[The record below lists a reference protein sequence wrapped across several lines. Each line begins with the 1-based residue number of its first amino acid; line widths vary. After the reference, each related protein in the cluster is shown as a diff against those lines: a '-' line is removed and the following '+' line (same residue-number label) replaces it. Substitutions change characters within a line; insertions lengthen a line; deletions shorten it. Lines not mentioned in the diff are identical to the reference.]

1 MLFGNSMSN
10 HFASKFL
17 FKDIVGLSQKVIT
30 KAKKAAKSDIPVLI
44 QGESGVGKELLAHA
58 IQSKSE
64 RRYSNFVSVNCGG
77 VPIELFENELF
88 GHNPGAF
95 TGAHRSGKQGKF
107 QLAHKGTLFLDEIG
121 DLPLSVQGK
130 LLRVLDSGEVWRLGS
145 EKPRKVD
152 VRIISATH
160 RKISAYVKKGKFRED
175 LYYRLCGIY
184 IEICPLRL
192 RMEFFDDLI
201 DHFIGKWA
209 VQDIRFT
216 DSAMSILKSYPWPG
230 NIRELEMVIREVVEL
245 CTNGVVDSFDLP
257 EKIFSY
263 PKTNKTLKQRVAEFE
278 EREIRRVLHRNNGNI
293 SKTARELGYSRY
305 GLQKKLRKYRVAV

>member
-1 MLFGNSMSN
+1 MSDY
-10 HFASKFL
+10 FTSKFL
-17 FKDIVGLSQKVIT
+17 FEDIVGLSPKVIT
-30 KAKKAAKSDIPVLI
+30 QAKKAAKSDIPVLI

-64 RRYSNFVSVNCGG
+64 RKHSNFVSVNCGG
-77 VPIELFENELF
+77 VPVELFENELF
-88 GHNPGAF
+88 GHSPGAF
-95 TGAHRSGKQGKF
+95 TGASRNGKQGKF
-107 QLAHKGTLFLDEIG
+107 QLSHTGTLFLDEIG

-145 EKPRKVD
+145 EKPKKVD

-175 LYYRLCGIY
+175 LFYRLCGIY
-184 IEICPLRL
+184 IEICPLRD
-192 RMEFFDDLI
+192 RMEFFDDLM

-209 VQDIRFT
+209 IQDIRFT
-216 DSAMSILKSYPWPG
+216 DSAMNILKSYPWPG

-263 PKTNKTLKQRVAEFE
+263 PKSNKNLKQRVAEFE
-278 EREIRRVLHRNNGNI
+278 EREIRRVLLRNNGNI
-293 SKTARELGYSRY
+293 SQTARELGYSRY
-305 GLQKKLRKYRVAV
+305 GLQKKLRKYRVVV